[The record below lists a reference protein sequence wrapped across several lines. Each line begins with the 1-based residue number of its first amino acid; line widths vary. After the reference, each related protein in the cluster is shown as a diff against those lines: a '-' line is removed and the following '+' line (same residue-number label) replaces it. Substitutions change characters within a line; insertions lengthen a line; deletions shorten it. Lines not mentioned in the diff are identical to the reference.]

1 MPAPHWESQG
11 ARADWKLQGYYTKDR
26 ENKNLD
32 VTVVEASEIL
42 EDGSVILGASIGAT
56 PELVQ
61 MADKVCF
68 SPGQE

>member
-1 MPAPHWESQG
+1 M
-11 ARADWKLQGYYTKDR
+11 ARRIHTRAALTEDQGYYTKDR

-32 VTVVEASEIL
+32 VTVIEASEIL

-61 MADKVCF
+61 MADKVCI
-68 SPGQE
+68 PGCAQI

>member
-1 MPAPHWESQG
+1 M
-11 ARADWKLQGYYTKDR
+11 ARRIQTRAALTEEQGYYTKDR

-32 VTVVEASEIL
+32 VTVIEASEIL

-61 MADKVCF
+61 MADKVCI
-68 SPGQE
+68 PGCTQI